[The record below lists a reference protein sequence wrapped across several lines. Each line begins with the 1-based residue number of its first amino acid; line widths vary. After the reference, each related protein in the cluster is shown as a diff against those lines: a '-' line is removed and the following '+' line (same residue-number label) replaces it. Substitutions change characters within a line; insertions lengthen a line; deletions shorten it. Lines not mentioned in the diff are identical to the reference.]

1 MAKDQVKKM
10 SGVLSSVFAHTGHIS
25 KEEAK
30 EISGLDE
37 SAFEEVFEKASRIA
51 DRFLEAEGKKLDKF
65 SEHFSKE
72 IAAYMRAVYGHL
84 LDDEENED
92 KD

>member
-1 MAKDQVKKM
+1 MAKEPIRKM
-10 SGVLSSVFAHTGHIS
+10 SGVLASVFAHTGKIS

-51 DRFLEAEGKKLDKF
+51 DKFLEEEGKKLDKF
-65 SEHFSKE
+65 SEHFGKE
-72 IAAYMRAVYGHL
+72 IAEYMREVYGHI
-84 LDDEENED
+84 LD
-92 KD
+92 

>member
-1 MAKDQVKKM
+1 MSKQKHVRKI
-10 SGVLSSVFAHTGHIS
+10 SGVLTSVFAHTGHIT

-37 SAFEEVFEKASRIA
+37 STFEEVFDKASRVA
-51 DRFLEAEGKKLDKF
+51 DKFLEAEGKRLDKF

-72 IAAYMRAVYGHL
+72 IAAYSARSTVICSTTDAEG
-84 LDDEENED
+84 
-92 KD
+92 